1 MFECGIEGKKI
12 AFTMTDGQI
21 LKESFLE
28 DINNIL
34 NTGEVPNLMLPE
46 DKDKIQNDVRQIVVD
61 MKLEPSQ
68 DMIQQV
74 FVSRVRENF
83 HICLC
88 MSPVGDDLR
97 LRCRQFP
104 SLVNCCT
111 LDWFSKWNEEALYF
125 VSSAFFKNLQL
136 PNDEIREQLAQ
147 ISKMVHISVEKCSDR
162 FYDELRRRVYT
173 TPKSYLDLINLYLN
187 KLKIKRE
194 EFNANKNRLASG
206 VKKLD
211 TTNVQIAELKEKLT
225 EMQPI
230 LVQKNADL
238 KVTLEQVSRDKAEA
252 DAKEAVVMEEK
263 EVVEKKAAEAKEIAD
278 DAENDV
284 RMA

>member
-1 MFECGIEGKKI
+1 MLIGVGGSGKQSLTKLSSAMYDMQYRQIEIVKGYGEKQFNEFIKNLMFECGIEGKKI

-136 PNDEIREQLAQ
+136 PNDDIREQLAQ
-147 ISKMVHISVEKCSDR
+147 ISKMVHISVE
-162 FYDELRRRVYT
+162 
-173 TPKSYLDLINLYLN
+173 
-187 KLKIKRE
+187 
-194 EFNANKNRLASG
+194 
-206 VKKLD
+206 
-211 TTNVQIAELKEKLT
+211 
-225 EMQPI
+225 
-230 LVQKNADL
+230 
-238 KVTLEQVSRDKAEA
+238 
-252 DAKEAVVMEEK
+252 
-263 EVVEKKAAEAKEIAD
+263 
-278 DAENDV
+278 
-284 RMA
+284 

>member
-1 MFECGIEGKKI
+1 
-12 AFTMTDGQI
+12 
-21 LKESFLE
+21 
-28 DINNIL
+28 
-34 NTGEVPNLMLPE
+34 
-46 DKDKIQNDVRQIVVD
+46 
-61 MKLEPSQ
+61 
-68 DMIQQV
+68 
-74 FVSRVRENF
+74 
-83 HICLC
+83 
-88 MSPVGDDLR
+88 
-97 LRCRQFP
+97 
-104 SLVNCCT
+104 
-111 LDWFSKWNEEALYF
+111 
-125 VSSAFFKNLQL
+125 
-136 PNDEIREQLAQ
+136 
-147 ISKMVHISVEKCSDR
+147 MVHISVEKCSDR

-173 TPKSYLDLINLYLN
+173 TPKSYLDLISLYLN

-194 EFNANKNRLASG
+194 EFNSNKNRLASG

-211 TTNVQIAELKEKLT
+211 TTNVSIAELKEKLT

-278 DAENDV
+278 DAENDI